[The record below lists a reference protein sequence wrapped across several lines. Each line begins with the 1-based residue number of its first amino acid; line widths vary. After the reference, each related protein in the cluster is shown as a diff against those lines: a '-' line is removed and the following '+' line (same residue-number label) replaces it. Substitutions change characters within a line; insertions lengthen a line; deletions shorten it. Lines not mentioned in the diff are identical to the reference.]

1 MTESVLIKLLGSVKF
16 SMHFIAFSGQMHRDR
31 EEGASSA
38 LLYKRASRCHHVA
51 SLSRLNKKILAH
63 YSRFNKIATL
73 GYIMTHEGMGT
84 DHYSMSRLT
93 MRRSHSST
101 GYCYNAGRGTSET
114 HRQREQNTSHICHGR
129 STSGVDELGGL
140 SKKNQVRFYLFQT
153 HSAQKRSC
161 YRRGR

>member
-1 MTESVLIKLLGSVKF
+1 MSHSEFGFARVSSVLSLSVRF

-38 LLYKRASRCHHVA
+38 LLYKRASRCQHVS
-51 SLSRLNKKILAH
+51 SLTRLNKTILAH

-73 GYIMTHEGMGT
+73 GYIMAHEGMGT

-101 GYCYNAGRGTSET
+101 GYCYRQQSWRSE
-114 HRQREQNTSHICHGR
+114 RL
-129 STSGVDELGGL
+129 V
-140 SKKNQVRFYLFQT
+140 
-153 HSAQKRSC
+153 
-161 YRRGR
+161 